1 MGMCASEDIFQAKL
15 DELLGDTKGVRI
27 YIDDILVLGK
37 DCFEKHIIDQLR
49 IIFGRM
55 RDAGL
60 KVNAP
65 KCSFGL
71 KYISYQG
78 YII

>member
-1 MGMCASEDIFQAKL
+1 M
-15 DELLGDTKGVRI
+15 
-27 YIDDILVLGK
+27 
-37 DCFEKHIIDQLR
+37 DQLR

-55 RDAGL
+55 RNAGL

-71 KYISYQG
+71 KEVPNLGYLIKREVINPDTKKVQG
-78 YII
+78 IIIVGQTSITAEARALIGMVQ